1 MLERNMA
8 YHLKVR
14 LVVSVVTIG
23 LLSATGTSIQR
34 TPEMAKITGQNYLK
48 LMSPGIN
55 LGNTL
60 EAIPNQ
66 TAWGNPIP
74 NAAIMKSYKAAG
86 FKSLRIPIAWSQYT
100 DAKGKI
106 DPKWMNHTKE
116 VVKLAQSSGLYVLIN
131 IHWDGGWLQPTYANR
146 AETEAKFKNFWVQIA
161 SAFKAFDHSILF
173 AGTNEVHVTNEYG
186 PPTAENAEVQNGFN
200 QIFVDTVRA
209 TGGLNSNRWLVV
221 QSYNTDIDA
230 AVKVNTKLPRD
241 KAKNR
246 LMMEV
251 HYYSPFNFTLNEKSS
266 IWQWGKNAKD
276 PSAKDTW
283 GDEDFVDGQFAK
295 IKKEFV
301 DKGIPVLLGEYG
313 VGLKRNFPGMKAY
326 QLDWDK
332 YVTNSAYRHGMVPMY
347 WDTGADVGMFDR
359 TTGKNREPGRVAAIV
374 AAAK

>member
-1 MLERNMA
+1 MLN
-8 YHLKVR
+8 LCKVR
-14 LVVSVVTIG
+14 FGSSLLLIGVLTSASVH
-23 LLSATGTSIQR
+23 SAPQNQKL
-34 TPEMAKITGQNYLK
+34 TPLTTKNYLR

-74 NAAIMKSYKAAG
+74 NAAIMKSFRKAG
-86 FKSLRIPIAWSQYT
+86 FKSIRIPIAWSQYS

-116 VVKLAQSSGLYVLIN
+116 VVRLAQDQGLYVMIN
-131 IHWDGGWLQPTYANR
+131 IHWDGGWLQPTYASR
-146 AETEAKFKNFWVQIA
+146 SATEAKFKNFWVQIA
-161 SAFKAFDHSILF
+161 NAFKGFDHSLLF
-173 AGTNEVHVTNEYG
+173 AGTNEVHVTDNYG

-200 QIFVDTVRA
+200 QIFVNTVRA

-230 AVKVNTKLPRD
+230 AVKVNTKMPSD

-251 HYYSPFNFTLNEKSS
+251 HYYSPYNFTLNEKSS
-266 IWQWGKNAKD
+266 IWQWGKNATD

-283 GDEDFVDGQFAK
+283 GDEDFVDNQFAK
-295 IKKEFV
+295 VKKAFV

-313 VGLKRNFPGMKAY
+313 VGMKKNFPDMKRF
-326 QLDWDK
+326 QIDWDK

-359 TTGKNREPGRVAAIV
+359 STGKNREPNRVSAIV
-374 AAAK
+374 KSIK